1 MLPLLSARVAS
12 KDQDPFRLLR
22 LAAGGILLFATLVAL
37 LLWVTG
43 VTPRAVLLLGAFWA
57 IYGLVFGLLDG
68 FLEPMIDLWVEI
80 LQNAGL
86 VRYRT
91 GYASIETLAARGL
104 YDAAA
109 NEYLERSGREN
120 GDAEA
125 LVRRAAILAGPLSNP
140 GMAALE
146 LHNYRD
152 TRQLRPAD
160 DIKIGLALVELYD
173 RRLAD
178 PGRAMTELR
187 RLIDLY
193 PTVGGA
199 RQLRR
204 TLNQFR
210 RDKFGAASEEDSTPP

>member
-1 MLPLLSARVAS
+1 MPPLLSARVAS
-12 KDQDPFRLLR
+12 KDQDPLRLLR

-68 FLEPMIDLWVEI
+68 FLEPMTDLWGEI

-86 VRYRT
+86 MRYRT
-91 GYASIETLAARGL
+91 SYASIETLAARGL

-109 NEYLERSGREN
+109 NEYLERSRREN

-140 GMAALE
+140 EMATLE

-152 TRQLRPAD
+152 TRRLRPVD
-160 DIKIGLALVELYD
+160 DIKLGLALVELYD

-193 PTVGGA
+193 PSVGGA

-210 RDKFGAASEEDSTPP
+210 REKFGAALEEDTTPP

>member
-1 MLPLLSARVAS
+1 MLSLLSARVAS

-68 FLEPMIDLWVEI
+68 FLEPMTDLCVEI

-86 VRYRT
+86 MRYRT
-91 GYASIETLAARGL
+91 SYASIETLAARGL

-109 NEYLERSGREN
+109 DEYLERSRQES

-140 GMAALE
+140 GMATLE

-152 TRQLRPAD
+152 TRQLRPGD

-173 RRLAD
+173 RRLAA

-199 RQLRR
+199 RRLRR

-210 RDKFGAASEEDSTPP
+210 REKFGAASEEDSTPQ

>member
-22 LAAGGILLFATLVAL
+22 LAAGGILLFATLVAF

-68 FLEPMIDLWVEI
+68 FLEPMTDFCVEV
-80 LQNAGL
+80 LQNVGL
-86 VRYRT
+86 MRYRES
-91 GYASIETLAARGL
+91 YSSIETLAARGL

-109 NEYLERSGREN
+109 NEYLERSQQEN

-125 LVRRAAILAGPLSNP
+125 RVRRASILAGPLSNP

-152 TRQLRPAD
+152 TRRLRPAD

-173 RRLAD
+173 RRLAA

-193 PTVGGA
+193 PGGA

-210 RDKFGAASEEDSTPP
+210 RDKFGAASDEDSTPP

>member
-1 MLPLLSARVAS
+1 MPSLLSARVAS

-22 LAAGGILLFATLVAL
+22 LAAGGILFFATVVAF

-43 VTPRAVLLLGAFWA
+43 ITPRAILLLGAFWA
-57 IYGLVFGLLDG
+57 IYGLVFGLVDG
-68 FLEPMIDLWVEI
+68 FLEPLTDLCVEI

-86 VRYRT
+86 TRYRT
-91 GYASIETLAARGL
+91 SYASIETLTARGL

-109 NEYLERSGREN
+109 DEYLERSQQEN
-120 GDAEA
+120 DAEA

-152 TRQLRPAD
+152 TRRLRPAD

-173 RRLAD
+173 RRLAA

-193 PTVGGA
+193 PGGA
-199 RQLRR
+199 RRLRR

-210 RDKFGAASEEDSTPP
+210 REKFGAASEEDSNPP

>member
-22 LAAGGILLFATLVAL
+22 LAAGGVLLCATLVAL

-68 FLEPMIDLWVEI
+68 FLEPMTDLCVEI
-80 LQNAGL
+80 LQNVGL
-86 VRYRT
+86 TRYRT
-91 GYASIETLAARGL
+91 SYASIETLTARGL
-104 YDAAA
+104 FDAAA
-109 NEYLERSGREN
+109 NEYLERSRQDG

-140 GMAALE
+140 GMATLE
-146 LHNYRD
+146 LDNFRD
-152 TRQLRPAD
+152 TRHLRPAD
-160 DIKIGLALVELYD
+160 DIKIGLALAELYE
-173 RRLAD
+173 RRMSD

-199 RQLRR
+199 RRLRR
-204 TLNQFR
+204 TLNQLR
-210 RDKFGAASEEDSTPP
+210 RERFGAESEEDSPLP

>member
-187 RLIDLY
+187 RLIDLH

-210 RDKFGAASEEDSTPP
+210 REKFGAASDEDSTPP

>member
-1 MLPLLSARVAS
+1 MPPLLSARVAS
-12 KDQDPFRLLR
+12 KDQDPLRLLR

-43 VTPRAVLLLGAFWA
+43 VTSRAVLLLGAFWA

-68 FLEPMIDLWVEI
+68 FLEPMTDLWGEI

-86 VRYRT
+86 MRYRT
-91 GYASIETLAARGL
+91 SYASIETLAARGL

-109 NEYLERSGREN
+109 NEYLERSRREN

-140 GMAALE
+140 GMAVLE

-187 RLIDLY
+187 RLIDLH
-193 PTVGGA
+193 PTVGGV

-210 RDKFGAASEEDSTPP
+210 REKFGAALEEDTTPP